1 MKRCSISLA
10 TREKQ
15 VKATMRHH
23 SMPIRLAT
31 VQNKNRKKISVGK
44 NAEKLE
50 PMCTARGNVKR

>member
-1 MKRCSISLA
+1 
-10 TREKQ
+10 
-15 VKATMRHH
+15 
-23 SMPIRLAT
+23 MPIRLAT